1 MKNYGVDVEELKAP
15 KSNKR
20 IFRAWIEDWEQP
32 LLKKND
38 IVAEIRLCE
47 KYKGLTFFDPDNE
60 CQYTVYEKNLEWTRG
75 RGGGWSLICQP
86 HSDDFEDEPFLIGD
100 MVIGLIADLEQEE
113 GVEIIRNNKIGS
125 SVSE

>member
-15 KSNKR
+15 KPNKR

-47 KYKGLTFFDPDNE
+47 KYKGLTFLILIMN
-60 CQYTVYEKNLEWTRG
+60 VSTRCTK
-75 RGGGWSLICQP
+75 RIWSG
-86 HSDDFEDEPFLIGD
+86 HVAEGAD
-100 MVIGLIADLEQEE
+100 GL
-113 GVEIIRNNKIGS
+113 
-125 SVSE
+125 

>member
-15 KSNKR
+15 KPKR

-47 KYKGLTFFDPDNE
+47 KYKGLKFYDPDNE

-75 RGGGWSLICQP
+75 QRGGWWPAS
-86 HSDDFEDEPFLIGD
+86 
-100 MVIGLIADLEQEE
+100 
-113 GVEIIRNNKIGS
+113 
-125 SVSE
+125 